1 MGSQTQFRGTGAM
14 KKKSILKV
22 AGIAVLTAIFCMGCG
37 DKGAGGE
44 TGGSAYTIMFDA
56 NGGEVSLDSAITGED
71 GKLASLP
78 APEREGYTFDGWFTA
93 ETGGDAVTAGTT
105 VFNRNTTVYAR
116 WTIIPLSGL
125 VITFDANGGVVS
137 PSNDATGEDGTL
149 ASLPTP
155 IRGGYTFNGWFTEA
169 TGGEAVTEGTTVFNR
184 NTTVYARWRYIS
196 DPEPVFTMLRIEG
209 GTFTMGAPE
218 EEANKREQESP
229 QRQVTLTDFY
239 MSKYQITQ
247 GLYKEIMGVN
257 PSYFQGETL
266 AELLSDGE
274 VVNSDNLPV
283 ERIRWYDAI
292 VFCNKLSLRDGFTP
306 AYDIDS
312 VTKDPNNYSERAT
325 DPKWTVRIISGAN
338 GYRLPTEAQ
347 WEYAARAG
355 TTGRW
360 YTGAPVT
367 LEQANYNGLTEH
379 TSDGGTPGNL
389 NRTTEVGSYP
399 PNAWGLHDMYGN
411 VYEFCWDWIWD
422 FPSFDPVLAAD
433 DPIYETKYANAYELY
448 PDPTDPQGMPRGDRK
463 AERGGTYHHS
473 QTEASSTWRERVR
486 PERVLDDLGFRV
498 VRP

>member
-1 MGSQTQFRGTGAM
+1 MGAM

-22 AGIAVLTAIFCMGCG
+22 AGIVVLTAIFCMGCG
-37 DKGAGGE
+37 DKSTDGEE
-44 TGGSAYTIMFDA
+44 TGGSYTITFDA
-56 NGGEVSLDSAITGED
+56 NGGEVSPDPVVTGED

-78 APEREGYTFDGWFTA
+78 EPEREGYTFDGWFTA
-93 ETGGDAVTAGTT
+93 ETGGDTVTTGT
-105 VFNRNTTVYAR
+105 VFNKNTTVYAH
-116 WTIIPLSGL
+116 WTVDTY
-125 VITFDANGGVVS
+125 VITFNANGGVVS
-137 PSNDATGEDGTL
+137 TSDGATDDDGKL

-155 IRGGYTFNGWFTEA
+155 TREGCVFDGWFTA
-169 TGGEAVTEGTTVFNR
+169 AIGGEAVTDSEVFSA
-184 NTTVYARWRYIS
+184 NTTIYAHWTEIP
-196 DPEPVFTMLRIEG
+196 DPATPGFAMMRIEG

-218 EEANKREQESP
+218 AEANKREQESP
-229 QRQVTLTDFY
+229 QRQVTLTGFW

-247 GLYKEIMGVN
+247 GLYREVMGVN
-257 PSYFQGETL
+257 PSYFQGEKL
-266 AELLSDGE
+266 DERLSDGE

-283 ERIRWYDAI
+283 ESIRWYDAV
-292 VFCNKLSLRDGFTP
+292 VFCNRLSILHNFSP

-312 VTKDPNNYSERAT
+312 VNQDPNNYSTRPG
-325 DPKWTVRIISGAN
+325 DPKWIVRIISGAN

-360 YTGAPVT
+360 YTGEPVT

-422 FPSFDPVLAAD
+422 FVSFDPVLAED
-433 DPIYETKYANAYELY
+433 DPIYETTYANAYELY